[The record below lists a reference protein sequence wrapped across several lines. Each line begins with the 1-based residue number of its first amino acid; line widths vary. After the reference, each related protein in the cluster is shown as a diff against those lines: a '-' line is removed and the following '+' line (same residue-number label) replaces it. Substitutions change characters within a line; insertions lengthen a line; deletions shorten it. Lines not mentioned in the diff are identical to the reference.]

1 MSDHETLLA
10 EIRALLA
17 GSRRDLARIERT
29 LTDGY
34 ARALSVE
41 AERWRL
47 ERRLGSLAATLED
60 GDAAGKT
67 KELAALAKRIE
78 AHDGAVKQ
86 LRGLL
91 GELRSEYSR
100 SVSTA
105 RGRRSPL
112 GRLLE
117 T

>member
-34 ARALSVE
+34 ARALSLE

-47 ERRLGSLAATLED
+47 ERRLGSLAATLEG

-67 KELAALAKRIE
+67 KELSALARRIE
-78 AHDGAVKQ
+78 VHDGALKQ

-91 GELRSEYSR
+91 GELRSDYSR
-100 SVSTA
+100 NVSAA
-105 RGRRSPL
+105 RARRSPAP
-112 GRLLE
+112 RPAVS
-117 T
+117 